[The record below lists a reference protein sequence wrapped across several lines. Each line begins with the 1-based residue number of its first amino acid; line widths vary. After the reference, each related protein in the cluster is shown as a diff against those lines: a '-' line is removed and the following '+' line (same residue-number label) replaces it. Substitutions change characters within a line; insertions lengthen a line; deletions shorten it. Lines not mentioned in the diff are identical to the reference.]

1 MSQVLGF
8 LTLAG
13 AVSLL
18 VLAIALEIRITI
30 RARQFRWVRVTT
42 VQESQEGR

>member
-13 AVSLL
+13 AASLL
-18 VLAIALEIRITI
+18 VLAIALEIRITKL
-30 RARQFRWVRVTT
+30 ARQCRWVRVTT
-42 VQESQEGR
+42 ATE

>member
-8 LTLAG
+8 LMLAG

-18 VLAIALEIRITI
+18 VVAIALEIRLATVE
-30 RARQFRWVRVTT
+30 RKAR
-42 VQESQEGR
+42 